1 MRKHR
6 HIRGVWGHAPPENF
20 LKNWC
25 SEIASEAIFVLKFIF
40 GLDAARI
47 LGLSVVG
54 APLAMLHGSW
64 SLVVTCRGYQC
75 QMWALQSIGAKQQK
89 FKTKVN

>member
-1 MRKHR
+1 MRKHA
-6 HIRGVWGHAPPENF
+6 HASGVWGHAPQE
-20 LKNWC
+20 LKLGALRLLLRH
-25 SEIASEAIFVLKFIF
+25 IIFVLKFIL
-40 GLDAARI
+40 GIDAARI

-54 APLAMLHGSW
+54 ALLAMLHGSL

-89 FKTKVN
+89 FEAEVN